1 MQVEI
6 EENIVLTKA
15 EAYAIRII
23 KLYRYLQKEKDESIM
38 SKQLLRCGTSVGA
51 NLTESNDAISHAE
64 FIAKTQIALKEC
76 SESLYWLKLLV
87 STEYVTQVQY
97 ESIASDGKD
106 IQRLLI
112 AILKSAK
119 TKPRDW

>member
-1 MQVEI
+1 MEN
-6 EENIVLTKA
+6 ENIVLTKT

-23 KLYRYLQKEKDESIM
+23 KLYRYLQIEKKEKIM

-64 FIAKTQIALKEC
+64 FISKTQIALKEC

-87 STEYVTQVQY
+87 STDYLTQEQY
-97 ESIASDGKD
+97 EAIATDGKD
-106 IQRLLI
+106 IQHLLI

-119 TKPRDW
+119 SNPHDW

>member
-1 MQVEI
+1 MEN
-6 EENIVLTKA
+6 EDNIVLSKA

-23 KLYRYLQKEKDESIM
+23 KLYRYLQKEKNEKIM
-38 SKQLLRCGTSVGA
+38 SNQLLRCGTSVGA
-51 NLTESNDAISHAE
+51 NLTESNDSISHAE

-87 STEYVTQVQY
+87 STEYITQIQY
-97 ESIASDGKD
+97 ESIFSDGKD

-119 TKPRDW
+119 TNPRNW